1 MEKPYDSNSVMAF
14 KNAFSS
20 IPKMLESF
28 GLLCIFPYLNLNKK
42 MLDL

>member
-20 IPKMLESF
+20 IPKILEIFS
-28 GLLCIFPYLNLNKK
+28 LLCIFAYLNLNIK